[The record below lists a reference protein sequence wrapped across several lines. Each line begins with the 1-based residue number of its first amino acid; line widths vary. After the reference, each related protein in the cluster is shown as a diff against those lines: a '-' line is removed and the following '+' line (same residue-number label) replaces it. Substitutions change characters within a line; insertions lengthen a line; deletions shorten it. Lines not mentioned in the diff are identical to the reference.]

1 MRILAIG
8 INYAPER
15 TSVAPFT
22 TGLCEHLVSH
32 GNEVTVV
39 TAFPY
44 YPEWRVWD
52 DYRGSLYRREMI
64 HGVEVRRVANFVP
77 ASFSAWSTTS
87 LSRWRRSSRRCL
99 PANAI
104 SSIARARRRP
114 WHLPLIC

>member
-44 YPEWRVWD
+44 YPEGRVWD
-52 DYRGSLYRREMI
+52 DYRGPLYRREMI
-64 HGVEVRRVANFVP
+64 HGVLVRRVAHFVP
-77 ASFSAWSTTS
+77 AKPISLFRRLASALSFTLAAFS
-87 LSRWRRSSRRCL
+87 
-99 PANAI
+99 P
-104 SSIARARRRP
+104 
-114 WHLPLIC
+114 PLC